1 MKRIVE
7 LMMTAVILA
16 GVVPICAAA
25 EQDSQTA
32 TTASPEVMTA
42 AEMEA
47 KGDSLR
53 KLKEFPQAM
62 QYYRA
67 ALRKEPTSAVLYNK
81 LGMAELQSGNRK
93 AAQNHFDKA
102 TKLDPNFADATNN
115 LGVIAFIQK
124 KNEKAIKYFKKALA
138 LNETRA
144 TFHVNL
150 GAAWFNEEQWDRA
163 TTEFSRA
170 VELDPL
176 IFSESTRSG
185 VLGQIL
191 PEERSRYDFMLAK
204 MFAKRGDIDHC
215 LQYLKKAK
223 EEGYNDMGSVY
234 KDEGFAKIWQ
244 DVRLAEVVPTPT
256 R

>member
-1 MKRIVE
+1 MKRLVE
-7 LMMTAVILA
+7 LMMTAVILT
-16 GVVPICAAA
+16 GLVPICAVAEPDTQPAA
-25 EQDSQTA
+25 
-32 TTASPEVMTA
+32 TASPEIMTA
-42 AEMEA
+42 SEMEA
-47 KGDSLR
+47 KGDNLR
-53 KLKEFPQAM
+53 KQKEFPQAM

-67 ALRKEPTSAVLYNK
+67 ALRKEPTNAVLYNK
-81 LGMAELQSGNRK
+81 LGMAELQTGNRK
-93 AAQNHFDKA
+93 AAQGHFDKA
-102 TKLDPNFADATNN
+102 SKLDPNFADPVNN

-124 KNEKAIKYFKKALA
+124 KNDRAIKYFKKALA
-138 LNETRA
+138 LSETRA

-176 IFSESTRSG
+176 IFSQSTRSG

-191 PEERSRYDFMLAK
+191 PEERARYDFMLAK
-204 MFAKRGDIDHC
+204 MFAKRGDIERC
-215 LQYLKKAK
+215 LTYLKKAK

-244 DVRLAEVVPTPT
+244 DVRLAEVVPTPA